1 MKELIKY
8 ANDFVKD
15 YNKEDIDTF
24 KDKLPDNP
32 DNYLDTYKYMLQ
44 THKVID
50 NFKLPYIDDD
60 ATPEEVIDAL
70 YGLSLFNEDFMEEF
84 PSALYELTLNKI
96 VKKYN
101 LDKVSDIENLPE
113 EIQYDV
119 DLMLTYFFAEKMM
132 ILFSS
137 AKKINSNHLGFRG
150 KLTGSNG
157 ELNFRRGC
165 PTCGKSPCACK

>member
-15 YNKEDIDTF
+15 YNKEDIDIF

-32 DNYLDTYKYMLQ
+32 DNYPDTYKYMLQ
-44 THKVID
+44 THEVID
-50 NFKLPYIDDD
+50 NFKLPYIDND

-84 PSALYELTLNKI
+84 PSALFELTLNKI

-113 EIQYDV
+113 EMQPDI

-137 AKKINSNHLGFRG
+137 AKKINSNHLDFRR

-157 ELNFRRGC
+157 ELNFRREC
-165 PTCGKSPCACK
+165 PTCGKSPCVCK

>member
-1 MKELIKY
+1 MKDLIKC
-8 ANDFVKD
+8 ANDLIKD
-15 YNKEDIDTF
+15 YNKEDIDSF
-24 KDKLPDNP
+24 KDDLPENP
-32 DNYLDTYKYMLQ
+32 DNYIDTYKYMLQ
-44 THKVID
+44 THEVID

-70 YGLSLFNEDFMEEF
+70 YGVSLFEEGFIGDLEDL
-84 PSALYELTLNKI
+84 LYDLTLNKI

-101 LDKVSDIENLPE
+101 LDNVSDLDNLPE
-113 EIQYDV
+113 EIQYDIS
-119 DLMLTYFFAEKMM
+119 LTLDYFFAEKMM

-137 AKKINSNHLGFRG
+137 AKKINSNHLDFRE

-165 PTCGKSPCACK
+165 PDCGKSPCVCK

>member
-1 MKELIKY
+1 
-8 ANDFVKD
+8 
-15 YNKEDIDTF
+15 
-24 KDKLPDNP
+24 
-32 DNYLDTYKYMLQ
+32 
-44 THKVID
+44 
-50 NFKLPYIDDD
+50 LPYIDND

-84 PSALYELTLNKI
+84 PSALFELTLNKI

-113 EIQYDV
+113 EMQPDI

-137 AKKINSNHLGFRG
+137 AKKINSNHLDFRR

-157 ELNFRRGC
+157 ELNFRREC
-165 PTCGKSPCACK
+165 PTCGKSPCVCK